1 MSRISHEQPL
11 AGGVSNSGLV
21 VRVGDTVHRPQTSR
35 SPAVHALLQH
45 LERVGFD
52 GAPRYLGEDEHGRE
66 VLSYVEGQAAT
77 KEPHERWALT
87 DDALRSVARLLRRF
101 HDAVR
106 TFDASGHDWPT
117 DVPAAFR
124 EGLVTHNDVN
134 LDNVVFRAGE
144 AVALIDFDLASPGSA
159 VWDVALA
166 ARLWVPLR
174 ADAEVADERRGH
186 REDRLRLFAD
196 AYGLPET
203 DRRRLVAAA
212 LETHHWC
219 YAIVRAGAERGVP
232 GYVRYWSEG
241 AQRRAER
248 VQAWLA
254 DHASELDRALG
265 PAPSARGRATGPA
278 VSPAPAGPSP
288 ARCASP
294 GS

>member
-1 MSRISHEQPL
+1 MDGRTSQQEQPL

-21 VRVGDTVHRPQTSR
+21 VRVGDTVHRPQTAR
-35 SPAVHALLQH
+35 SPAVHALLHH

-52 GAPRYLGEDEHGRE
+52 GAPRHLGQDDQGRE
-66 VLSYVEGQAAT
+66 VLSYVEGSAAA
-77 KEPHERWALT
+77 KEPHEAWALT

-106 TFDASGHDWPT
+106 SFDPGGHDWPT
-117 DVPAAFR
+117 AVPARFR
-124 EGLVTHNDVN
+124 DGLVSHNDVN
-134 LDNVVFRAGE
+134 LDNVVFRGGE

-174 ADAEVADERRGH
+174 GDDEVADCRRGQ
-186 REDRLRLFAD
+186 REHRLRVFVD
-196 AYGLPET
+196 AYGLPEAG
-203 DRRRLVAAA
+203 RRRLVDAA

-232 GYVRYWSEG
+232 GYVRYWDPV
-241 AQRRAER
+241 AQRRADR
-248 VQAWLA
+248 LQRWLA
-254 DHASELDRALG
+254 EHAAELDRALG
-265 PAPSARGRATGPA
+265 PEPVTPARAA
-278 VSPAPAGPSP
+278 SEP
-288 ARCASP
+288 ARCGSP

>member
-1 MSRISHEQPL
+1 MARCTQDEEPL

-21 VRVGDTVHRPQTSR
+21 VRVGDAVHRPQTAR
-35 SPAVHALLQH
+35 SPAVHVLLQH

-52 GAPRYLGEDEHGRE
+52 GAPRYLGQDDQGRE
-66 VLSYVEGQAAT
+66 VLSYVEGQAAA
-77 KEPHERWALT
+77 KEPREPWALT

-106 TFDASGHDWPT
+106 SFDPSGHAWPT
-117 DVPAAFR
+117 DVPARFR
-124 EGLVTHNDVN
+124 SGLVSHNDVN
-134 LDNVVFRAGE
+134 LDNVVFRDGE

-174 ADAEVADERRGH
+174 ADAEVADLRRGQ
-186 REDRLRLFAD
+186 REHRLRVFVD
-196 AYGLPET
+196 AYGLPEG
-203 DRRRLVAAA
+203 DRRLLVDAA

-219 YAIVRAGAERGVP
+219 YSIVRAGAERGVP
-232 GYVRYWSEG
+232 GYVRYWDPS

-248 VQAWLA
+248 LQRWLA
-254 DHASELDRALG
+254 EHAAELDRALG
-265 PAPSARGRATGPA
+265 PEPVRRGRAA
-278 VSPAPAGPSP
+278 PAPA
-288 ARCASP
+288 RCGSP